1 MKPLTA
7 IKPLTAKQKKVLK
20 IVAVPV
26 IYFIGLIV
34 FVRLTFPYD
43 TLRDRV
49 LAEFNSTQTDKHLEI
64 EEMSGNGIL
73 GVEVEGL
80 SLVELMPA
88 VADEEGEPAPPNT
101 LFVESAAVSV
111 SAFSYLL
118 GNISAD
124 FEAIVGGGEI
134 AGSFQQ
140 DSEEARISVEGM
152 DVDISG
158 LSMLSAGIGLPMG
171 GSLSGKVDLFLPEG
185 QMKKAEG
192 DFSLQIQ
199 NLTAGDGKAKIRNT
213 IALPKL
219 DAGTLV
225 FKAEAAEGRLE
236 ISEFS
241 VNGKDFELDA
251 SGQLRLREPFD
262 KSSVSVNAS
271 FRFKE
276 AYTNKSDLTRGI
288 FGSPDSKIPALFDMD
303 PMVRRAKQSDGS
315 YIWQVSG
322 LLSKPTF
329 RPGTRRS
336 GGKKR
341 SGDDAE

>member
-1 MKPLTA
+1 MKLKPLT
-7 IKPLTAKQKKVLK
+7 TKQKKILK
-20 IVAVPV
+20 IAAVPV
-26 IYFIGLIV
+26 IYVVGLIL
-34 FVRLTFPYD
+34 FVRWTFPYD
-43 TLRDRV
+43 TLRDRI
-49 LAEFNSTQTDKHLEI
+49 LAEFNGTQTDKHLEI
-64 EEMSGNGIL
+64 EEMSGNGIF
-73 GVEVEGL
+73 GIEVEDL
-80 SLVELMPA
+80 RLVELLPPGDSDA
-88 VADEEGEPAPPNT
+88 EEPPTPNT

-111 SAFSYLL
+111 SALAYLF
-118 GNISAD
+118 GGISAD
-124 FEAIVGGGEI
+124 FEAVVGGGEI
-134 AGSFQQ
+134 EGSFEQ
-140 DSEEARISVEGM
+140 DAEEAKISVEGT

-192 DFSLQIQ
+192 NFSLQIQ

-225 FKAEAAEGRLE
+225 FKAEASDGRLE
-236 ISEFS
+236 ISQFS
-241 VNGKDFELDA
+241 ANGKDFELDA

-315 YIWQVSG
+315 YAWQVAG

-329 RPGTRRS
+329 RPGSRVAAGS
-336 GGKKR
+336 KR
-341 SGDDAE
+341 GDKAEE